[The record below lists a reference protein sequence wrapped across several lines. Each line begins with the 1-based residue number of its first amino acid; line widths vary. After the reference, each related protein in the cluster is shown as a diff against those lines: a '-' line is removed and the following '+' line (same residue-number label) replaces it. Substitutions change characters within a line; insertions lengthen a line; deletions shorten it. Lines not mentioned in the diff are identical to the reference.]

1 MKRKLPISYEK
12 TEYPYIDPSTQ
23 PYTIEL
29 TKGKYLFECYG
40 ASGDDSLGGKG
51 AYTSAFATI
60 DKHSTFYVYV
70 GGKGSNI
77 NYDGTIALGGFNGGG
92 NGGKALNKTYSSGG
106 GGGGA
111 SDIRLNG
118 GEWNNI
124 ESLNSR
130 IMVAGG
136 GGGGGF
142 GMKGG
147 DGGKQEGCCSQ
158 PNSLV
163 SDLPV
168 YCGGTEKDGNFGYG
182 LNADDT
188 STLAANGAEG
198 KGGGGGGYY
207 GGLASQETNGYK
219 TNAAGGGGS
228 SYISGDIGF
237 KENSSFRFLHS
248 LILNGSEHSRK
259 GDGLV
264 IISKISLYTIHES
277 NYKSFFL
284 FIFILKT

>member
-12 TEYPYIDPSTQ
+12 TEYPYIDPSNQ

-40 ASGDDSLGGKG
+40 ASGGDSFGGKG

-60 DKHSTFYVYV
+60 DQLSTFYLYV
-70 GGKGSNI
+70 GGKGANI
-77 NYDGTIALGGFNGGG
+77 NIAGTIALGGFNGGG
-92 NGGKALNKTYSSGG
+92 NGGKAYNKTYRSGA

-111 SDIRLNG
+111 SDIRLTK
-118 GEWNNI
+118 GEWNNSD
-124 ESLNSR
+124 SLNSR

-142 GMKGG
+142 GMRGG
-147 DGGKQEGCCSQ
+147 DGGKQVGCCSQ
-158 PNSLV
+158 SNNSL
-163 SDLPV
+163 PF

-182 LNADDT
+182 LNADDS
-188 STLAANGAEG
+188 STFSASGAEG

-207 GGLASQETNGYK
+207 GGLASQESNGYK

-237 KENSSFRFLHS
+237 KENQSFQFLHS
-248 LILNGSEHSRK
+248 LILDGSEHSRK